1 MTVIFHIKKS
11 NEVDKESYRK
21 PKAIFKV
28 TGLARKDH
36 EIYIMVLYGQAQ
48 FIMIIELSG
57 VKFGMK
63 SYPLFQNRTS
73 AEREF
78 DLNHKYDFR
87 PKLHDMNS
95 ITAPFS

>member
-1 MTVIFHIKKS
+1 MIAATTTPPITQSTIK
-11 NEVDKESYRK
+11 
-21 PKAIFKV
+21 P
-28 TGLARKDH
+28 GLARKDH
-36 EIYIMVLYGQAQ
+36 EIYTMVLYGQAQ

-78 DLNHKYDFR
+78 DLKSQVRF
-87 PKLHDMNS
+87 
-95 ITAPFS
+95 